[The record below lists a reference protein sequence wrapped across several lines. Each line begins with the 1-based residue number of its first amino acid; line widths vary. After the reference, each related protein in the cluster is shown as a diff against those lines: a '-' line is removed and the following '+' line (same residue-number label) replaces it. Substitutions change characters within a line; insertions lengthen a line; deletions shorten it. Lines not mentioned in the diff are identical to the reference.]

1 MEFKKY
7 NHKIE
12 EKKISDFWIKKGL
25 FKSKKSKLKK
35 NFSIV
40 IPPPNVTGRLHMGHA
55 LNNSLQDVLIRF
67 KRMKGFETLW
77 QPGTDHAGIATQA
90 IVENNL
96 SKDGID
102 KNDLGREKFIKKV
115 WEWKKESGEIILD
128 QLKKIGCSCD
138 WSRTRFTMDKDLS
151 KAVVKVFVDLYKS
164 KLIYKDKK
172 LVNWD
177 THLKTAISDL
187 EVLQKDVQSQLYYIN
202 YQIKDSDK
210 KITIATT
217 RPETMMGD
225 TAVAVNPKDERYIS
239 LVGKEVDIPIV
250 NRTVKIVADHYA
262 DPEQGSGAVKITPA
276 HDFNDYE
283 VGKRN
288 KLEII
293 NIFEKNGKIN
303 KNGIKDFIGLDR
315 FEARKLLVRRL
326 KDNGSLVKIENINNK
341 VPYGDRSNT
350 IIEPLL
356 TEQWFVNAKKLSK
369 KPIEIVKKNK
379 TSFFPNNWTKTFFQW
394 MNEIEPWC
402 ISRQI
407 WWGHRI
413 PAWYDENENIFV
425 AESEKEA
432 FALAKKKNK
441 NKKIKLTQETDVL
454 DTWFSSALWP
464 FATLGWPNKTKEF
477 KKFYPTSVLVT
488 GFDIIFFWVARM
500 LMMGSYFNKLTP
512 FHKVYVHALVR
523 DEKGQKM
530 SKSKGNVIDPL
541 ELISEYGADSLRFT
555 LISMASPG
563 RDVKLSKDRVT
574 GNRNFITKIWSANN
588 FLKLNNCKLNKEI
601 NLKLIKLPINH
612 WIFNE
617 FVKTQNLVS
626 KNIEIFR
633 FDEAAKHAYQFV
645 WHSYCDWYLEFLKP
659 IFNSKNKTEIS
670 EAKAFSSYLMANIL
684 KILHPFIPF
693 FTESVW
699 KKNNYKEVFKD
710 YLISSPWPDYKIL
723 NKFSKNQKN
732 INDLIEIISNIR
744 STKAEL
750 KITPK
755 LYCDVFFSQKSTK
768 LKNLINSNINLIKH
782 VGRINSV
789 NKTKSNDK
797 NNDKNSID
805 ILVFKEKLTLRFNE
819 DIDLASQKERILQKI
834 ESINKQIYNLNNKLK
849 NKAYVMNAPKEIVQ
863 NDKNLVKELA
873 IEDKK
878 LRSIVS
884 SIN

>member
-7 NHKIE
+7 NHVVEE
-12 EKKISDFWIKKGL
+12 EKISNFWIKNNL
-25 FKSKKSKLKK
+25 FKPKKGKLKK
-35 NFSIV
+35 NFSVV

-55 LNNSLQDVLIRF
+55 LNNSLQDVLVRF
-67 KRMKGFETLW
+67 NRMKGCETLW

-90 IVENNL
+90 VVEKNLEKEGKNKNN
-96 SKDGID
+96 
-102 KNDLGREKFIKKV
+102 LGREKFIEKV
-115 WEWKKESGEIILD
+115 WEWKEESGGIILD
-128 QLKKIGCSCD
+128 QLKKLGCSCD

-151 KAVVKVFVDLYKS
+151 NAVIKVFVELYND

-177 THLKTAISDL
+177 TQLQTAISDL
-187 EVLQKDVQSQLYYIN
+187 EVVQKDLQSQLYYIDYRLKN
-202 YQIKDSDK
+202 SEA

-225 TAVAVNPKDERYIS
+225 TAIAVNPKDKRYIN
-239 LVGKEVDIPIV
+239 LVGKIVKIPIV
-250 NRTVKIVADHYA
+250 NREIKIIADHYA
-262 DPEQGSGAVKITPA
+262 DPDQGTGAVKITPA

-303 KNGIKDFIGLDR
+303 DNGIKNFIGLDR
-315 FEARKLLVRRL
+315 FEARKLLVKQL
-326 KDNGSLVKIENINNK
+326 KDEGNLVKIETIENK
-341 VPYGDRSNT
+341 VPYGDRSNS

-369 KPIEIVKKNK
+369 KPIKIVNQGK
-379 TSFFPNNWTKTFFQW
+379 TSFFPNNWKKIFFQW
-394 MNEIEPWC
+394 MKNIEPWC

-413 PAWYDENENIFV
+413 PAWYDEHNNIYV
-425 AESEKEA
+425 AENEKIA
-432 FALAKKKNK
+432 LSLAKKKNK
-441 NKKIKLTQETDVL
+441 NKKINLKQETDVL

-464 FATLGWPNKTKEF
+464 FATLGWPKKTNELS
-477 KKFYPTSVLVT
+477 KFYPTSVLVT

-500 LMMGSYFNKLTP
+500 LMMGNYFNKKTP
-512 FHKVYVHALVR
+512 FKKVYVHALVR

-541 ELISEYGADSLRFT
+541 ELIKEYGADSLRFT

-588 FLKLNNCKLNKEI
+588 FLKLNNCKLDRNI
-601 NLKLIKLPINH
+601 DIKQIKSPINQ

-617 FVKTQNLVS
+617 YTKTQNLVS
-626 KNIEIFR
+626 RNIEIFR

-645 WHSYCDWYLEFLKP
+645 WHLYCDWYLEFLKP
-659 IFNSKNKTEIS
+659 IFNSKNKLEVK
-670 EAKAFSSYLMANIL
+670 EAKIFSTFMMANIL
-684 KILHPFIPF
+684 RMLHPFIPF
-693 FTESVW
+693 FTEFVW
-699 KKNNYKEVFKD
+699 SSNSYKKVFKND
-710 YLISSPWPDYKIL
+710 LISSNWPTYKSL
-723 NKFSKNQKN
+723 RKFNQN
-732 INDLIEIISNIR
+732 QIIINDIIELISNIR

-755 LYCDVFFSQKSTK
+755 LFCDISFSNKS
-768 LKNLINSNINLIKH
+768 KNLKKIINKNLDLIKQ
-782 VGRINSV
+782 VGRINGFIK
-789 NKTKSNDK
+789 NKQNKK
-797 NNDKNSID
+797 NAID
-805 ILVFKEKLTLRFNE
+805 ILVLKEKLTLRFSE
-819 DIDLASQKERILQKI
+819 DIDIFSQKEQILKKI
-834 ESINKQIYNLNNKLK
+834 DTIKKQVLGLNYKLK
-849 NKAYVMNAPKEIVQ
+849 NKDYVKKAPKEIVLK
-863 NDKNLVKELA
+863 DKKLIKELT
-873 IEDKK
+873 IEEEK
-878 LRSIVS
+878 LRSIVL

>member
-7 NHKIE
+7 NHIEE

-25 FKSKKSKLKK
+25 FKPKKGKSDKK
-35 NFSIV
+35 FSVV
-40 IPPPNVTGRLHMGHA
+40 IPPPNITGRLHMGHA

-67 KRMKGFETLW
+67 NRMKGFETLW

-90 IVENNL
+90 VVEKNL
-96 SKDGID
+96 EKEGIK
-102 KNDLGREKFIKKV
+102 KNDLGREEFIKKV
-115 WEWKKESGEIILD
+115 WQWKEQSGGIILD
-128 QLKKIGCSCD
+128 QLKKLGCSCD
-138 WSRTRFTMDKDLS
+138 WSRTRFTMDEDLS
-151 KAVVKVFVDLYKS
+151 YAVSKVFVDLYND

-177 THLKTAISDL
+177 TQLQTAISDL
-187 EVLQKDVQSQLYYIN
+187 EVIQKDVQSQLYFIE
-202 YQIKDSDK
+202 YQIENSSN

-225 TAVAVNPKDERYIS
+225 TAVAVNPKDERYIG
-239 LVGKEVDIPIV
+239 LIGKNVTIPLV
-250 NRTVKIVADHYA
+250 NRKVKIIADHYA

-288 KLEII
+288 KLEVI
-293 NIFEKNGKIN
+293 NIFKKNGKIN
-303 KNGIKDFIGLDR
+303 SNGIKEFLDLDR
-315 FEARKLLVRRL
+315 FEARKLLVKQL
-326 KDNGSLVKIENINNK
+326 KESGNLIKIETIKNK

-356 TEQWFVNAKKLSK
+356 TNQWFVDAKKLSK
-369 KPIEIVKKNK
+369 KPISIVNKGK
-379 TSFFPNNWTKTFFQW
+379 TSFFPGNWTKTFFQW
-394 MNEIEPWC
+394 MKNIEPWC

-413 PAWYDENENIFV
+413 PAWYDENNNIFV
-425 AESEKEA
+425 AENKKSA
-432 FALAKKKNK
+432 LTLAKKKNK
-441 NKKIKLTQETDVL
+441 NRKFKLRQETDVL

-464 FATLGWPNKTKEF
+464 FATLGWPTKTKELS
-477 KKFYPTSVLVT
+477 KFYPTSVLVT

-500 LMMGSYFNKLTP
+500 LMMGSYFNKHTP
-512 FHKVYVHALVR
+512 FHKIYVHALVR

-541 ELISEYGADSLRFT
+541 ELINDFGADSLRFT

-563 RDVKLSKDRVT
+563 RDVKLSKDRIM

-588 FLKLNNCKLNKEI
+588 FLKLNNCKLNKKVNI
-601 NLKLIKLPINH
+601 NSIKLPVNQ

-617 FVKTQNLVS
+617 YIKTQNLVS

-659 IFNSKNKTEIS
+659 IFNSKNKAEVK
-670 EAKAFSSYLMANIL
+670 EAKLFSSLMMANIL

-693 FTESVW
+693 FTETVW
-699 KKNNYKEVFKD
+699 SRNNYKSIFKEH
-710 YLISSPWPDYKIL
+710 LISSSWPNYK
-723 NKFSKNQKN
+723 NRSKFNKNQIDINN
-732 INDLIEIISNIR
+732 IIELISNIR

-755 LYCDVFFSQKSTK
+755 LFCDVSFSEKNGKIKK
-768 LKNLINSNINLIKH
+768 LMNNYFSLIKQ
-782 VGRINSV
+782 VGRINSIV
-789 NKTKSNDK
+789 KTKNK
-797 NNDKNSID
+797 IQNSID
-805 ILVFKEKLTLRFNE
+805 ILVLKEKRSLGFSE
-819 DIDLASQKERILQKI
+819 EVDLASQKQRIHEKI
-834 ESINKQIYNLNNKLK
+834 ESLKKQIDGLNNKLK
-849 NKAYVMNAPKEIVQ
+849 NKAYIKNAPKEIVQ
-863 NDKNLVKELA
+863 NDKKLIKELSV
-873 IEDKK
+873 EDEK

-884 SIN
+884 SID